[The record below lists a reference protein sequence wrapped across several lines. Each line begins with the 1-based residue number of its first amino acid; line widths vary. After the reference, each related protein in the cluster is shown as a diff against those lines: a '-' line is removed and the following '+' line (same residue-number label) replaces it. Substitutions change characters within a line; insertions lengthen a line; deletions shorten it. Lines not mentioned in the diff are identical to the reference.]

1 MKKIFFAQSYAVRLY
16 FRFMEKMNRVLLSIG
31 GNEGDR
37 EANLEEARMFIS
49 FNMGDVVKT
58 SGVVETEAWGMP
70 EGTEP
75 FLNQLVEI
83 ETPLS
88 IEKLYEEIVE
98 LEEYYGR
105 TRKEGVYLDREMD
118 VDVIFFNDEII
129 SEGKIVVPHERMHL
143 REFILKPLAATWPEW
158 NHPVLKM
165 NAVQMLAELNKKED

>member
-1 MKKIFFAQSYAVRLY
+1 MY
-16 FRFMEKMNRVLLSIG
+16 FRSMEKMNRVLLSIG
-31 GNEGDR
+31 GNEGER

-49 FNMGDVVKT
+49 FNMGDVLKV
-58 SGVVETEAWGMP
+58 SEVIETEAWGMP

-83 ETPLS
+83 ETPLT
-88 IEKLYEEIVE
+88 IEKLYTEIVE

-118 VDVIFFNDEII
+118 VDVIFFNDEIV
-129 SEGKIVVPHERMHL
+129 SEGKIIVPHQRMHL

-158 NHPVLKM
+158 IHPEMKM
-165 NAVQMLAELNKKED
+165 NASQLLAELNKKED

>member
-1 MKKIFFAQSYAVRLY
+1 
-16 FRFMEKMNRVLLSIG
+16 MEKMNRVLLSIG

-49 FNMGDVVKT
+49 FNMGDAVKT
-58 SGVVETEAWGMP
+58 SEVVETEAWGMP

-83 ETPLS
+83 ETKLTL
-88 IEKLYEEIVE
+88 EKLYEEILE

-118 VDVIFFNDEII
+118 VDVIFFNDEIV
-129 SEGKIVVPHERMHL
+129 SEGKIIVPHERMHL

-158 NHPVLKM
+158 IHPQMKM
-165 NAVQMLAELNKKED
+165 NAAQLLAELNKKED

>member
-1 MKKIFFAQSYAVRLY
+1 LY
-16 FRFMEKMNRVLLSIG
+16 FRSMEKMNRVLLSIG

-58 SGVVETEAWGMP
+58 SEVVETEAWGMP

-83 ETPLS
+83 ETKLTL
-88 IEKLYEEIVE
+88 EKLYEEILE

-118 VDVIFFNDEII
+118 VDVIFFNDEVV
-129 SEGKIVVPHERMHL
+129 SEGKIIVPHERMHF

-158 NHPVLKM
+158 IHPALKM
-165 NAVQMLAELNKKED
+165 NASQLLAELNKKED

>member
-1 MKKIFFAQSYAVRLY
+1 MRIQSYAVGLY
-16 FRFMEKMNRVLLSIG
+16 FRSMEKMNRVLLSIG

-49 FNMGDVVKT
+49 FNMGDVVKV
-58 SGVVETEAWGMP
+58 SNVIETEAWGMP

-83 ETPLS
+83 ETPLTP
-88 IEKLYEEIVE
+88 EKLHDEIAE

-105 TRKEGVYLDREMD
+105 KRKEGVYLDREMD

-129 SEGKIVVPHERMHL
+129 REGKIQVPHARMHL
-143 REFILKPLAATWPEW
+143 REFILKPLAETWPDW
-158 NHPVLKM
+158 IHPELKM
-165 NAVQMLAELNKKED
+165 NAAQLLAELNKKED

>member
-1 MKKIFFAQSYAVRLY
+1 
-16 FRFMEKMNRVLLSIG
+16 MNRVLLSIG

-49 FNMGDVVKT
+49 FNMGDIVTISEVIE
-58 SGVVETEAWGMP
+58 SEAWGMP

-83 ETPLS
+83 QTGLTL
-88 IEKLYEEIVE
+88 EKLHTEIVE

-118 VDVIFFNDEII
+118 VDVIFFNDEIVR
-129 SEGKIVVPHERMHL
+129 EGDIQVPHERMHL
-143 REFILKPLAATWPEW
+143 
-158 NHPVLKM
+158 
-165 NAVQMLAELNKKED
+165 

>member
-1 MKKIFFAQSYAVRLY
+1 VQLY
-16 FRFMEKMNRVLLSIG
+16 FRSMEKMNRVLLSIG

-58 SGVVETEAWGMP
+58 SEVVETEAWGMP
-70 EGTEP
+70 EGTAP

-83 ETPLS
+83 QTSLTLD
-88 IEKLYEEIVE
+88 KLHDEIVE

-118 VDVIFFNDEII
+118 VDVVFFNDEVVT
-129 SEGKIVVPHERMHL
+129 EGKIIVPHERMHL
-143 REFILKPLAATWPEW
+143 REFILKPLSATWPDW
-158 NHPVLKM
+158 AHPVLKM
-165 NAVQMLAELNKKED
+165 KAAQMLAELNKKED

>member
-1 MKKIFFAQSYAVRLY
+1 MY
-16 FRFMEKMNRVLLSIG
+16 FRSMEKMNRVLLSIG

-58 SGVVETEAWGMP
+58 SSVIETEAWGMP

-83 ETPLS
+83 ETALTL
-88 IEKLYEEIVE
+88 EKLLAEIVE

-129 SEGKIVVPHERMHL
+129 REGKIQVPHARMHL
-143 REFILKPLAATWPEW
+143 REFILKPLAEAWPEW
-158 NHPVLKM
+158 IHPELKM
-165 NAVQMLAELNKKED
+165 NATQMLAELNKKED

>member
-1 MKKIFFAQSYAVRLY
+1 MQLY
-16 FRFMEKMNRVLLSIG
+16 FRSMEKMNRVLLSIG

-58 SGVVETEAWGMP
+58 SEVVETEAWGML
-70 EGTEP
+70 EGTAP

-83 ETPLS
+83 ETSLTLD
-88 IEKLYEEIVE
+88 KLHDEIVE

-118 VDVIFFNDEII
+118 VDVVFFNDEVVT
-129 SEGKIVVPHERMHL
+129 EGKIIVPHERMHL
-143 REFILKPLAATWPEW
+143 REFILKPLSATWPDW
-158 NHPVLKM
+158 AHPVLKM
-165 NAVQMLAELNKKED
+165 NAAQMLAELNKKED

>member
-1 MKKIFFAQSYAVRLY
+1 
-16 FRFMEKMNRVLLSIG
+16 MNRVLLSIG
-31 GNEGDR
+31 GNEGER

-49 FNMGDVVKT
+49 FNMGNIVKV
-58 SGVVETEAWGMP
+58 SEVVETEAWGMP

-83 ETPLS
+83 ETALT
-88 IEKLYEEIVE
+88 IEKLHTEIIE

-129 SEGKIVVPHERMHL
+129 SEGKIIVPHQRMHL

-158 NHPVLKM
+158 IHPEMKM
-165 NAVQMLAELNKKED
+165 NASQLLAELNKKED